1 MAGAP
6 LIAVTNIPKVEL
18 SSSSGPVAMPMIGF
32 GTAAD
37 SNDGSTLISAVQES
51 IKLGYTHF
59 DTASAYGSEQALGEA
74 IDQALTHGLVT
85 SRDDLFITSKLWP
98 CDAHAHLV
106 LPSLQKSLR
115 TLRLEYLDLY
125 LIHWPISVTPGKW
138 EFPFDKQDLMPM
150 DFKSVWAAME
160 ECQRL
165 GLTKSIGVSNFS
177 CKKLENLLSFA
188 TIPPSVN
195 QVEMNPVWQ
204 QKKLIEFCKAN
215 GIIVTAFSPLGAK
228 GSSWGTNDVMDNEAL
243 KEIAKA
249 RGKTVAQVCLRW
261 VYEQGVAPIV
271 KSYNKERLK
280 ENLQIF
286 DWALSEDDYDKIGQI
301 KQHRMMLKEELISA
315 HGPYKSIEELWD
327 GEL

>member
-1 MAGAP
+1 MATTT
-6 LIAVTNIPKVEL
+6 LNSVTKIPKMEL
-18 SSSSGPVAMPMIGF
+18 SSSSGPVSMPVIGF
-32 GTAAD
+32 GSAAD
-37 SNDGSTLISAVQES
+37 NNDSAILISAVLES
-51 IKLGYTHF
+51 IKLGYRHF
-59 DTASAYGSEQALGEA
+59 DTASAYGTEQALGEA
-74 IDQALTHGLVT
+74 IAEALRLGLIP
-85 SRDDLFITSKLWP
+85 SRDDLFVTSKLWP
-98 CDAHAHLV
+98 TEAHAHLV

-115 TLRLEYLDLY
+115 TLQLEYLDLY
-125 LIHWPISVTPGKW
+125 LIHWPITVTPGKG
-138 EFPFDKQDLMPM
+138 ESPFDKQDLMPM

-204 QKKLIEFCKAN
+204 QNKLTEFCKAN

-228 GSSWGTNDVMDNEAL
+228 GVSWGTNDVMDNEVL
-243 KEIAKA
+243 KEIAKT

-261 VYEQGVAPIV
+261 IYEQGAALIV

-286 DWALSEDDYDKIGQI
+286 DWELSEDDYDKIGQI
-301 KQHRMMLKEELISA
+301 KQHRMMLQEELVSA